1 MPRSGLAPS
10 RAPNPARDPSSSS
23 RTGKPL
29 AVLTFLHLAPGRSAS
44 REKLVDLLWSD
55 VEPEVGR
62 KQLRNALSLLRTR
75 IGPWIVDDHDR
86 ACTVAANLES
96 DVLAFRA
103 AIEDGCFARALDL
116 YHGDFLTDFASPGA
130 TEFEHWAEAE
140 RARFRMMAASA
151 AESCC
156 REALDSGRF
165 RDARAFVD
173 RLRAITPNSE
183 APWRLSLEIAPAA
196 ATRSEPSRRRR
207 DSRIGFGLTVANRI
221 PRPAPRYERSVTYE
235 PTTSPRDAAGPGP
248 RQLMTDLVGRETE
261 FNAIVDAWR
270 RASAGKPQLVFI
282 QGAART
288 RQDASDR

>member
-10 RAPNPARDPSSSS
+10 RAPNRRATPSSLL

-86 ACTVAANLES
+86 ACTVSANLES

-103 AIEDGCFARALDL
+103 AIEDGCFTRALDL

-151 AESCC
+151 AETCC

-173 RLRAITPNSE
+173 RLRGITPNSE
-183 APWRLSLEIAPAA
+183 APWRLSLEIAARGGDSIGAVAEAARFEDWLRAEGREPDPASRA
-196 ATRSEPSRRRR
+196 ALRAVRDVRADRR
-207 DSRIGFGLTVANRI
+207 LAT
-221 PRPAPRYERSVTYE
+221 PPAPVRVS
-235 PTTSPRDAAGPGP
+235 
-248 RQLMTDLVGRETE
+248 
-261 FNAIVDAWR
+261 
-270 RASAGKPQLVFI
+270 
-282 QGAART
+282 
-288 RQDASDR
+288 